1 MKVLRPKSKTLRDL
15 LPSSVMDRLLAAG
28 SKRRYSDGQVVQER
42 GDNHTGLAIVTAGQL
57 VVGNIGLDGSFL
69 VSALLRPGE
78 TFGEYTLFAGLPRT
92 HTVWSQETAEITFIQ
107 ATPFSKLFDEEPAI
121 ARALLTLTLLRNYE
135 MMEFI
140 DTQRRLSLRAR
151 IARLLLATV
160 DAETG
165 GATVECRHEDLAFML
180 GVSRVATG
188 KALKRMKEEE
198 LVNLRYGR
206 IDIPN
211 VRRLK
216 EMVDAEDQFFPIS
229 PG

>member
-1 MKVLRPKSKTLRDL
+1 MKVLRRKSTTLRDL

-28 SKRRYSDGQVVQER
+28 SKRRYSDGQIVQER
-42 GDNHTGLAIVTAGQL
+42 GDSHSGLAIVVSGQL
-57 VVGNIGLDGSFL
+57 VAGNVGLEGSFL

-92 HTVWSQETAEITFIQ
+92 HTLWSQGEAEITFIK

-135 MMEFI
+135 MMEFM
-140 DTQRRLSLRAR
+140 DAQRRFSLRAR
-151 IARLLLATV
+151 IARLLLATI
-160 DAETG
+160 DADTSKK
-165 GATVECRHEDLAFML
+165 TIECRHEDLAFML

-188 KALKRMKEEE
+188 KALKRMKDDG

-206 IDIPN
+206 IEIPN
-211 VRRLK
+211 VRRLE
-216 EMVDAEDQFFPIS
+216 EMVEAEDQFFPIS